1 MIRDNV
7 ELKKEI
13 MQTKTPQQK
22 IQIGNAELRKDIMQ
36 TRAKQQQTQREYS
49 EKANE
54 INKINEELKPAKT
67 ELAELTKKKKKIHIE
82 KENSVK
88 LNKKFEDQKNES
100 VRQIAA
106 LKTINLDHE

>member
-22 IQIGNAELRKDIMQ
+22 MQIENAELRKDIMQ
-36 TRAKQQQTQREYS
+36 TRTKQQQTQREYS
-49 EKANE
+49 EKANK

-67 ELAELTKKKKKIHIE
+67 ELTELTKKKIHIE
-82 KENSVK
+82 KENNVK

-100 VRQIAA
+100 VQQIAA

>member
-1 MIRDNV
+1 
-7 ELKKEI
+7 

-67 ELAELTKKKKKIHIE
+67 ELAELTKKKKKKYIQR
-82 KENSVK
+82 
-88 LNKKFEDQKNES
+88 KKIMS
-100 VRQIAA
+100 S
-106 LKTINLDHE
+106 

>member
-1 MIRDNV
+1 
-7 ELKKEI
+7 

-22 IQIGNAELRKDIMQ
+22 IQIENAELRKDIMQ

-67 ELAELTKKKKKIHIE
+67 ELTELTKKKKKNTYRE
-82 KENSVK
+82 RKQCQVKQKVRRPKE
-88 LNKKFEDQKNES
+88 
-100 VRQIAA
+100 
-106 LKTINLDHE
+106 

>member
-22 IQIGNAELRKDIMQ
+22 IQIENAELRKDIMQ

-67 ELAELTKKKKKIHIE
+67 ELTELTKKKIHIE